1 MLALRHRFLASSMTQ
16 VVPQVKLYDRDFVA
30 WCDHTVAQLK
40 AGQLSEIDLDNLIEE
55 IEGLAGRDR
64 RELASRLEV
73 LLSHLIKRCYLA
85 LPENDRGWELT
96 IREQRRELRILLKQ
110 SPSLR
115 PYLAQIFDETWD
127 VALSELRQDYPTAQ
141 LPKTWPCSRE
151 IEDLLS
157 ETFWQ

>member
-40 AGQLSEIDLDNLIEE
+40 AGQLSEIDLDHLIEE

-64 RELASRLEV
+64 RELANRLDV
-73 LLSHLIKRCYLA
+73 LLEHLIKRIYVQS
-85 LPENDRGWELT
+85 PYDQRGWDNT
-96 IREQRRELRILLKQ
+96 IREQRRQLQILLNQ

-115 PYLAQIFDETWD
+115 NHFAQSFDSSWCYAINY
-127 VALSELRQDYPTAQ
+127 VRANYPTAQ
-141 LPKTWPCSRE
+141 LPETWPFSRE